1 MKNYVIL
8 VFIMVHLSKLNNNLL
23 PAQLEKGRILS
34 KNLGLGSKSFKRVK
48 NEVTLTLIKVSGVVP
63 SHSSRK
69 SFSWVEKNHQRVGDG
84 LANV

>member
-1 MKNYVIL
+1 MRYAEIHQQRP
-8 VFIMVHLSKLNNNLL
+8 FL
-23 PAQLEKGRILS
+23 PAQLEKGRILL
-34 KNLGLGSKSFKRVK
+34 KNLGLGSKSFKRVE
-48 NEVTLTLIKVSGVVP
+48 NEVRLTLIKVSSVVP